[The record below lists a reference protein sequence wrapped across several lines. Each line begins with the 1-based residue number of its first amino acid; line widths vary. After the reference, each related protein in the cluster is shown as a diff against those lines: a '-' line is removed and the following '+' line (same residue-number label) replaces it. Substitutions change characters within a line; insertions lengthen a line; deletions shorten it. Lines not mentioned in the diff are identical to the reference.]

1 MKSRIIFASLI
12 LGLAITTTAN
22 AATNITDD
30 SPVAT
35 KTVATL
41 LVNGSEIQF
50 AHFVEQHA
58 NRFSRTSAWQT
69 YMNVVLMYNQNPVD
83 VLRLSAAD
91 QAEFVKA
98 SAVVSGQLAKQKQ
111 AEAGYWAG
119 QVTNTVR
126 TLSYFWTV
134 SQDQAQLPENE

>member
-12 LGLAITTTAN
+12 LGLVISTTAN
-22 AATNITDD
+22 AATTIIDD

-35 KTVATL
+35 KTVVTL
-41 LVNGSEIQF
+41 LVNGSEKQF
-50 AHFVEQHA
+50 AHYIEQHA
-58 NRFSRTSAWQT
+58 TRFSRTSAWQT

-83 VLRLSAAD
+83 VLRLSAAER
-91 QAEFVKA
+91 AEFVNA
-98 SAVVSGQLAKQKQ
+98 SSIVSGQLAKQKQ

-119 QVTNTVR
+119 QVNNTVR

-134 SQDQAQLPENE
+134 SQEQAQLPENE

>member
-22 AATNITDD
+22 AATTIIDD

-35 KTVATL
+35 KTVVTL
-41 LVNGSEIQF
+41 LVNGSEKQF
-50 AHFVEQHA
+50 AQYIEQHA
-58 NRFSRTSAWQT
+58 TRFSRTSAWQT

-83 VLRLSAAD
+83 VLRLSATDRAD
-91 QAEFVKA
+91 FVNA
-98 SAVVSGQLAKQKQ
+98 SSVVSGQLTRQKQ

-119 QVTNTVR
+119 QVNNTVR